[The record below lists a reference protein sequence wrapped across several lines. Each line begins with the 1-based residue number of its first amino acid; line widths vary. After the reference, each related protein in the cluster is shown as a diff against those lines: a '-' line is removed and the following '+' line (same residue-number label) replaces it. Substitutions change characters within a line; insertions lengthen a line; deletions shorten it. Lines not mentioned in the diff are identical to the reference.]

1 MSRHEIL
8 EGLREILAVHLSV
21 RAPVGER
28 SDLATD
34 LQLDS
39 LALLTLVVEIE
50 NAFRIC
56 FDGDDERGIAS
67 VGDLV
72 DRIERHT
79 AAPEA
84 CSRA

>member
-1 MSRHEIL
+1 MSRNEIL
-8 EGLREILAVHLSV
+8 EGVRKVLEIHLCV
-21 RAPVGER
+21 RGPVGER
-28 SDLATD
+28 SDLAAD

-56 FDGDDERGIAS
+56 FDGDDETGIAC

-79 AAPEA
+79 SVEGVCHA
-84 CSRA
+84 